1 MDWFE
6 PLLSIGDYP
15 VSRIEFIS
23 VLAGIVAVYLAA
35 REHILTWPIGLINIS
50 TAFFIYYSV
59 HLYSD
64 MFLQLYFF
72 GIGIYGWWFWTKEQR
87 TSIPLKW
94 LSKTSRITLALLIL
108 ICSVLLGYGVSQIHL
123 FLPAVFEHE
132 ASYPYADTLVA
143 VGSIV
148 ANTLL
153 AKRYIENWILWI
165 FIDLICVYLY
175 LQKELFL
182 IAMEFFLFLGLAFY
196 GLHSWIKMYKH
207 SPTIQSIENA

>member
-6 PLLSIGDYP
+6 PLFSIWEYP

-35 REHILTWPIGLINIS
+35 RERIMTWPIGLINIS

-72 GIGIYGWWFWTKEQR
+72 GIGVYGWWFWTKEQR
-87 TSIPLKW
+87 TAIPLKW
-94 LSKTSRITLALLIL
+94 LSQSSRVILAIIIL
-108 ICSVLLGYGVSQIHL
+108 ICSVLLGYAVSQLHL
-123 FLPAVFEHE
+123 YFPSVFEHE

-165 FIDLICVYLY
+165 LIDVICVYLY
-175 LQKELFL
+175 IQKELFL
-182 IAMEFFLFLGLAFY
+182 IAAEFFLFLGLASY
-196 GLHSWIKMYKH
+196 GLYSWVKLYQYGSSH
-207 SPTIQSIENA
+207 QSVEKA